1 MYSIFLM
8 MQSVAAKDCLF
19 TAFDGLLC
27 NLFQTKS
34 VFTIG
39 LFTNKVFLIAVG
51 GSLVG
56 QLLVIYFPP
65 LQAVFQ
71 TEALYLSG
79 NAASLVEQTARG
91 TASFW
96 WQVPFHVVLK
106 IMMLALTLYIVHN
119 ASPTLSV
126 LRFRLRLAREFN
138 IIGVLGVRSQEV
150 VGENIFP
157 A

>member
-1 MYSIFLM
+1 
-8 MQSVAAKDCLF
+8 MQSVVAKDCLF
-19 TAFDGLLC
+19 TAVDELLC

-91 TASFW
+91 TASFC
-96 WQVPFHVVLK
+96 WQVPYHIVLK
-106 IMMLALTLYIVHN
+106 IMSALTSYIVHN

-157 A
+157 T